1 MGMPGQPF
9 GQECSKFTRVHW
21 SFHSPCIGFMLA
33 IMHGYRPSFG
43 VQKTA
48 LIAATAGCFA
58 LTFASPSQAATEEA
72 PTDTGQ
78 CIAPGAESTVTT
90 AQAGEVQTAKSA
102 NDETAPVLE
111 ESDDDSLRVATFDA
125 NLSRSAPGDLLE
137 DLSAPGAEDA
147 TEVAKVIQQVRPD
160 VLVLTGIDVDAGDD
174 LVDAFNTNYLAVGSD
189 QNSGMTYPYSYTAP
203 SNAGVES
210 GADLDRNGTI
220 GGPGDALG
228 YGDFPGQSSMIV
240 YSKYPIDTDQ
250 IRDFTSLSWSKMPDN
265 QIPDEVTDLE
275 RNILPMSSVSHWD
288 IPVDVD
294 GQTVHLLA
302 SSAADAS
309 EGTHDDARNHDQIRF
324 WQDYLD
330 QDSEYIIDHRGN
342 RGPLDEDAQFII
354 AGSLKADPDGNGPA
368 DPTAITSLLES
379 DAIVDPE
386 PAHTLVSDSVSSAS
400 LPSDSSSPLH
410 TAPDPSSNSENY
422 RADYVL
428 PSSDMTVTGAGTL
441 ETEAENRDNYR
452 GFFGMRP
459 NDSANHIVWADTA
472 IDD

>member
-1 MGMPGQPF
+1 
-9 GQECSKFTRVHW
+9 
-21 SFHSPCIGFMLA
+21 MLA

-58 LTFASPSQAATEEA
+58 LGFASPAQAAVAEPNVE
-72 PTDTGQ
+72 TGQ
-78 CIAPGAESTVTT
+78 CLAPGAESSIAT
-90 AQAGEVQTAKSA
+90 AQAGDAKTAQSA
-102 NDETAPVLE
+102 DDESAPVLTE
-111 ESDDDSLRVATFDA
+111 AEADSLRVATFDA

-174 LVDAFNTNYLAVGSD
+174 LVDAFNTNYLAVGAD
-189 QNSGMTYPYSYTAP
+189 DNSGMTYPYSYTAP

-240 YSKYPIDTDQ
+240 YSKHPIETDQ

-265 QIPDEVTDLE
+265 HIPDDVTDLE

-288 IPVDVD
+288 IPIDVE

-309 EGTHDDARNHDQIRF
+309 EGVNDDARNRDQIRF

-330 QDSEYIIDHRGN
+330 QDSDYITDHRGN
-342 RGPLDEDAQFII
+342 RGPIDEDAQFVI
-354 AGSLKADPDGNGPA
+354 AGSLKADPDGSGPA
-368 DPTAITSLLES
+368 DPTAINSLLES
-379 DAIVDPE
+379 DAITDPE
-386 PAHTLVSDSVSSAS
+386 PARTLVSSDMSSAS
-400 LPSDSSSPLH
+400 LPTDSDSQFH
-410 TAPDPSSNSENY
+410 TAPDPSSNTDSY

-428 PSSDMTVTGAGTL
+428 PSSDMTVTDSGTL
-441 ETEAENRDNYR
+441 ETDAEHRESYR

-459 NDSANHIVWADTA
+459 NDSANHIVWADTTVEN
-472 IDD
+472 